1 MDILDLARG
10 LGVEVDELLS
20 GWRASGL
27 LVVGGKSRE
36 ERVGLLSDTIGL
48 VNGAGL
54 VSGVVFVVK
63 ALNGRDKAGGDTMLL
78 VEINGTLDGLVTKD
92 VSMSK
97 VFSDNA
103 ASWLLLL
110 SDLVTVT
117 LGVLCEVASIV
128 FGAAGSRRNLN
139 MSGTK
144 LSVVQE
150 ESCLGRGFLLKG
162 YGRIMSLAGWSD
174 FEVSDLATE
183 GEEVLDFFL
192 AGCGTDVLDVNG
204 VGRHDCG

>member
-1 MDILDLARG
+1 
-10 LGVEVDELLS
+10 
-20 GWRASGL
+20 
-27 LVVGGKSRE
+27 
-36 ERVGLLSDTIGL
+36 L

-54 VSGVVFVVK
+54 VSGAILVVE
-63 ALNGRDKAGGDTMLL
+63 ALNGRDEAGGDTMFL
-78 VEINGTLDGLVTKD
+78 VQINGTLDGLVTKG

-117 LGVLCEVASIV
+117 LGVLCEVASIII
-128 FGAAGSRRNLN
+128 GATGGRRNLD

-150 ESCLGRGFLLKG
+150 EGCLGRGFLLEG
-162 YGRIMSLAGWSD
+162 YGRIMSLAGLSD
-174 FEVSDLATE
+174 FEVSDLATVDE
-183 GEEVLDFFL
+183 MVSF
-192 AGCGTDVLDVNG
+192 
-204 VGRHDCG
+204 